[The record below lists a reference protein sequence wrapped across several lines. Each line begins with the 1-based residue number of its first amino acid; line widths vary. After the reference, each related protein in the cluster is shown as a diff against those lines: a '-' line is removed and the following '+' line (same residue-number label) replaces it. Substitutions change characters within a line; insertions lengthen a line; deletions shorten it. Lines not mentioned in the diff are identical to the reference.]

1 MTEENTSTIRNI
13 NLRAVEDLHPIA
25 RNTDFKDLIM
35 GRYSNNIVATAYLP
49 DGYSQTDFLERRE
62 RAAKSISEQISG
74 WYKVKRKQYEKF
86 LDYSDTFTRQD
97 VDTEDPETI
106 MTTKTN
112 DTPTDE
118 GDYSQDKYTSNV
130 VRTNS
135 VQKRSKVQKYI
146 EARETLVND
155 IYPKL
160 VQEFYD
166 TFVIE
171 EQEGL
176 F

>member
-1 MTEENTSTIRNI
+1 MAEEKTSTIINI
-13 NLRAVEDLHPIA
+13 NLRGVEEISPIDRKSDLK
-25 RNTDFKDLIM
+25 NLIM
-35 GRYSNNIVATAYLP
+35 GRYAEKIVTTAYLP
-49 DGYSQTDFLERRE
+49 DGYSQTDLLERRE
-62 RAAKSISEQISG
+62 RAAKSISDQISG
-74 WYKVKRKQYEKF
+74 WYRVKRKQYEKF
-86 LDYSDTFTRQD
+86 LDYSETFTRQE
-97 VDTEDPETI
+97 VDTDDPETI

-146 EARETLVND
+146 EARETLVNE
-155 IYPKL
+155 IYPKI
-160 VQEFYD
+160 VQDFYD

-171 EQEGL
+171 QQEGL

>member
-1 MTEENTSTIRNI
+1 MEEEKTATIINI
-13 NLRAVEDLHPIA
+13 NLRGVEEISPIA
-25 RNTDFKDLIM
+25 RNSDLKGLIM
-35 GRYSNNIVATAYLP
+35 GRYANNIVAVAYLP
-49 DGYSQTDFLERRE
+49 DGYSQTDFLDKRE
-62 RAAKSISEQISG
+62 RAAKSISDQISG
-74 WYKVKRKQYEKF
+74 WYKLKRKQYEKF
-86 LDYSDTFTRQD
+86 LDYSETFTQQD
-97 VDTEDPETI
+97 VDTDDPETI

-135 VQKRSKVQKYI
+135 IQKRSKVQKYI
-146 EARETLVND
+146 EARETLVNE
-155 IYPKL
+155 IYPKI

-171 EQEGL
+171 QQEGL

>member
-1 MTEENTSTIRNI
+1 MMEEKTSTIIRI
-13 NLRAVEDLHPIA
+13 NLRGVEEISPIA
-25 RNTDFKDLIM
+25 RKSDLKDLIM
-35 GRYSNNIVATAYLP
+35 GRYANNIVATAYLP
-49 DGYSQTDFLERRE
+49 DGYSQTDLLEHRE
-62 RAAKSISEQISG
+62 RAAKSISNQISG
-74 WYKVKRKQYEKF
+74 WYKLKRKQYEKF
-86 LDYSDTFTRQD
+86 LDYSETFTSQE

-118 GDYSQDKYTSNV
+118 GDYSQDKYISNV

-135 VQKRSKVQKYI
+135 IQKRSKVQKYI

-155 IYPKL
+155 IYPKI
-160 VQEFYD
+160 VQDFYD

-171 EQEGL
+171 QQEGL

>member
-1 MTEENTSTIRNI
+1 MAAEKTATIINI
-13 NLRAVEDLHPIA
+13 NLRGVEEISPIA
-25 RNTDFKDLIM
+25 RNSDLKDLIM
-35 GRYSNNIVATAYLP
+35 GRYANNIVAAAYLP
-49 DGYSQTDFLERRE
+49 DGYSQTDLLEHRE
-62 RAAKSISEQISG
+62 QAAKSISDQISG

-86 LDYSDTFTRQD
+86 LDYSETFTRQE
-97 VDTEDPETI
+97 VDRGEPETI
-106 MTTKTN
+106 RTTKTN

-118 GDYSQDKYTSNV
+118 GDYSTDKYTSNV
-130 VRTNS
+130 VRTNT
-135 VQKRSKVQKYI
+135 VQKRSNVQKYI

-155 IYPKL
+155 IFPKL

-171 EQEGL
+171 KQEGL

>member
-1 MTEENTSTIRNI
+1 MAEEKTATIINI
-13 NLRAVEDLHPIA
+13 SLRGVEEISPIA
-25 RNTDFKDLIM
+25 RNTDLKDLIM
-35 GRYSNNIVATAYLP
+35 GRYANNIVATAYLP
-49 DGYSQTDFLERRE
+49 DGYSQTDLLDRRE
-62 RAAKSISEQISG
+62 RAAKSISDQISG

-86 LDYSDTFTRQD
+86 LDYSETFTRKE

-106 MTTKTN
+106 RTTKTN
-112 DTPTDE
+112 ETPTDE
-118 GDYSQDKYTSNV
+118 GDYSTDKYTSNV

-135 VQKRSKVQKYI
+135 VQKRSNVQKYI

-155 IYPKL
+155 IFPKL

-171 EQEGL
+171 KQEGL

>member
-1 MTEENTSTIRNI
+1 MAAEIPATLGTLSLNQVEARSPI
-13 NLRAVEDLHPIA
+13 NMADE
-25 RNTDFKDLIM
+25 FKEMIL
-35 GRYSNNIVATAYLP
+35 GNYGFKIVATYYLQQGIDP
-49 DGYSQTDFLERRE
+49 AAAIQQHDLAAERRSEEISAWWLVKAKQYAKFLEY
-62 RAAKSISEQISG
+62 ASTYTI
-74 WYKVKRKQYEKF
+74 
-86 LDYSDTFTRQD
+86 DD
-97 VDTEDPETI
+97 VNTDDPETI
-106 MTTKTN
+106 RTTKTN

-146 EARETLVND
+146 EARETLVNE
-155 IYPKL
+155 IYPKI

-171 EQEGL
+171 QQEGL

>member
-1 MTEENTSTIRNI
+1 MAEEKKATILNI
-13 NLRAVEDLHPIA
+13 NLRGVEEISPIA
-25 RNTDFKDLIM
+25 MNSDLKDLIM
-35 GRYSNNIVATAYLP
+35 GRYANNIVATAYLP
-49 DGYSQTDFLERRE
+49 DGYSQTDLLERRE
-62 RAAKSISEQISG
+62 RAAKSISDQISG

-86 LDYSDTFTRQD
+86 LDYSDTFTRQE

-106 MTTKTN
+106 RTTKTN

-135 VQKRSKVQKYI
+135 IQKRSKVQKYI

-155 IYPKL
+155 IYPKI
-160 VQEFYD
+160 VKDFYD

-171 EQEGL
+171 QQEGL

>member
-1 MTEENTSTIRNI
+1 MTEEKTATIIKI
-13 NLRAVEDLHPIA
+13 NLRGVEEISPITMKSDL
-25 RNTDFKDLIM
+25 KDLIM
-35 GRYSNNIVATAYLP
+35 GRYANNIVATAYLP
-49 DGYSQTDFLERRE
+49 DGYSQTDLLEHRE
-62 RAAKSISEQISG
+62 RAAKSISDQISG
-74 WYKVKRKQYEKF
+74 WYKLKRKQYEKF
-86 LDYSDTFTRQD
+86 LDYSDTFTRQE
-97 VDTEDPETI
+97 VDTDDPETI

-146 EARETLVND
+146 EARETLVNE
-155 IYPKL
+155 IYPKI

-171 EQEGL
+171 QQEGL

>member
-1 MTEENTSTIRNI
+1 MTGEKTATIINI
-13 NLRAVEDLHPIA
+13 NLRGVEEISPIA
-25 RNTDFKDLIM
+25 MKSDLKDLIM
-35 GRYSNNIVATAYLP
+35 GRYANNIVATAYLP
-49 DGYSQTDFLERRE
+49 DGYSQTDFLEHRE
-62 RAAKSISEQISG
+62 RAAKSISDQISG
-74 WYKVKRKQYEKF
+74 WYKLKRKQYEKF
-86 LDYSDTFTRQD
+86 LDYSDTFTRQE
-97 VDTEDPETI
+97 VDTDDPETI

-146 EARETLVND
+146 EARETLVNE
-155 IYPKL
+155 IYPKI

-171 EQEGL
+171 QQEGL